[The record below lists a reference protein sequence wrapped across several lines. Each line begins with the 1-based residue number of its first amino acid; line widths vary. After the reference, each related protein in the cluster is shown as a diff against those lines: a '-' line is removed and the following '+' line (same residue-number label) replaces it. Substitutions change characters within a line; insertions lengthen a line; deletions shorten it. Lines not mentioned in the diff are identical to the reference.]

1 MTINKYEDPNAYEL
15 SYKSKVGEQP
25 NTDQDSSNENT
36 ISNSIENST
45 PLISDTENKV
55 EGNATPTFSGGVRN
69 SSSSTTPGG
78 FLSNN
83 ANTLSNVNKIPGYSL
98 I

>member
-1 MTINKYEDPNAYEL
+1 MTINKYEDPNAYDL
-15 SYKSKVGEQP
+15 APKTDKDTVVG
-25 NTDQDSSNENT
+25 QDSSNENT

-55 EGNATPTFSGGVRN
+55 EGNTTPTFGGGVRN
-69 SSSSTTPGG
+69 SSSSTAPGG

-83 ANTLSNVNKIPGYSL
+83 TNTLSNVNKIPGYSL

>member
-1 MTINKYEDPNAYEL
+1 MTINNYNDPNAYEL
-15 SYKSKVGEQP
+15 ASKSNKDPVVS
-25 NTDQDSSNENT
+25 QDSSNENT

-55 EGNATPTFSGGVRN
+55 EGNTTPTFRGGASN
-69 SSSSTTPGG
+69 SSSGTTPGG

-83 ANTLSNVNKIPGYSL
+83 ANTLSNANKIPGYSL